1 MGKPKGG
8 KGKKGGKGGGRG
20 KGKVNAPTFY
30 SAQERSQAYLVNAE
44 RVAAGLAPASIA
56 SICRSRRRSAARHAE
71 LNLAEIARRDEPTVD
86 RPPPPKPPAPRRR
99 VPPEESTE
107 APEGGA
113 APLEGIPDNP
123 PEALISGEDPR
134 PWARRV
140 RRRAERPSEPA
151 TPVDLVLRSVSR
163 SASPSAEPGLCLKS
177 RSPTPELS
185 PRSELGRA
193 VRGESAPSRPG
204 APIQLGSPTEGPS
217 SDDEMARAV
226 RGEAAPSR
234 PTAPAAPDFGHLEV
248 DRYSPL
254 TVDQP
259 ADAEPGLQERGEP
272 SPSTMGQAESNPKPV
287 PAALMRLL
295 EGYPQTGDGYVPYQA
310 VLGYQ
315 RRNPKLIW
323 HFFVE
328 VRQLLPYPCDPHCP
342 TEPWPAIRT

>member
-1 MGKPKGG
+1 MGKPKGS

-30 SAQERSQAYLVNAE
+30 SAPERSQAYLVNAE

-123 PEALISGEDPR
+123 PEALGSGEDPR

-193 VRGESAPSRPG
+193 VRDLELPSNW
-204 APIQLGSPTEGPS
+204 A
-217 SDDEMARAV
+217 
-226 RGEAAPSR
+226 
-234 PTAPAAPDFGHLEV
+234 
-248 DRYSPL
+248 
-254 TVDQP
+254 
-259 ADAEPGLQERGEP
+259 
-272 SPSTMGQAESNPKPV
+272 
-287 PAALMRLL
+287 RLL
-295 EGYPQTGDGYVPYQA
+295 KVRPQTMKWLEQS
-310 VLGYQ
+310 
-315 RRNPKLIW
+315 
-323 HFFVE
+323 E
-328 VRQLLPYPCDPHCP
+328 VKQLPRGLLRLRP
-342 TEPWPAIRT
+342 RTLVI